1 MLGYIGRRFVYMLI
15 SLVLLSFVSF
25 VIIELPPGDFA
36 EMRVR
41 ALEASGTQ
49 VDDGLIDQLKERY
62 GYDKP
67 FLERYVRWF
76 TRIITQG
83 DFGVAMLWNRPV
95 MELILDRL
103 PFTIVLSL
111 TTLIFTYAL
120 AIPIGILSATRQ
132 YSLTDY
138 FFSFV
143 GFIGIAIPDF
153 LLALTLMYILLV
165 NFGVSP
171 GGLFSPEFEQAP
183 WSLAK
188 AWDLIQHL
196 LVPIIITGTAGT
208 AYLIRTLRATLLDEL
223 GRDYVDTARMKGVPY
238 WRAIV
243 KYPVRIAINPLLSS
257 IGWLLP
263 SIVSGSTIVAIVLN
277 LPTVGP
283 LLISALLAQDM
294 FLAGGIIFI
303 LSVLTLVGTFLSDM
317 VLAVADPRIR
327 YV

>member
-1 MLGYIGRRFVYMLI
+1 
-15 SLVLLSFVSF
+15 
-25 VIIELPPGDFA
+25 
-36 EMRVR
+36 
-41 ALEASGTQ
+41 
-49 VDDGLIDQLKERY
+49 
-62 GYDKP
+62 
-67 FLERYVRWF
+67 
-76 TRIITQG
+76 
-83 DFGVAMLWNRPV
+83 